1 MSQRDNR
8 NVAKLEVIAVERN
21 GVTLSLEFYAEYGNL
36 GVFPEPK
43 GGSKYRPVEFLVRVG
58 TEAYQFRRFEEALK
72 KFRAESGLSA
82 S

>member
-8 NVAKLEVIAVERN
+8 NVAKLEVIVVERN

-36 GVFPEPK
+36 GVFPKPK
-43 GGSKYRPVEFLVRVG
+43 GGPKYRAVMFFVSVG
-58 TEAYQFRRFEEALK
+58 TEAYQFHCFEEALK